1 MHCDPLNAPD
11 LERNTLAALL
21 ADNRNFDRLGQLEP
35 DDLSDPMHAAMLAA
49 MLDIRAEGRA
59 VNLVTL
65 RSRFVSTP
73 FGDEGTVLD
82 YLKSCEFA
90 GQPPDV
96 ADLAATLRELSIRR
110 KLAQAGDRIAG
121 SVHDHAAAADVLLE
135 DAAREI
141 DDLQTQCRR
150 AGKTRWEM
158 PEAVEALLAAN
169 DDRDKCIPTGL
180 SDLDR
185 MMSGGARMG
194 ELIIVGGRP
203 SMGKSTFDLAL
214 VRRAARAGYG
224 VLLFSLEM
232 SAHDCMLRMATDA
245 GWSHDNPVS
254 YSAARAGKLND
265 RQRHAFEQGGRSL
278 TELLI
283 LIEERSGLT
292 LSDIGAG
299 TRRAAEYFDR
309 RCKRLGMVVIDHLGF
324 MRPTN
329 RYKGNKVHEVA
340 EITAGL
346 QRLAKSEQI
355 VVLGVQQLN
364 RAVEGR
370 DNKRPT
376 LVDLR
381 DSGSIEQDAD
391 VVMFAYRSAYYLERT
406 KGADDAAEA
415 KRVSKLQASRN
426 DLEIII
432 AKQRHGPTGTI
443 ELFCD
448 MAASAIRDKWR
459 GE

>member
-1 MHCDPLNAPD
+1 MHSDPLHAPD
-11 LERNTLAALL
+11 LERNLL
-21 ADNRNFDRLGQLEP
+21 AGLLTDNSGFDRLGQLEP
-35 DDLSDPMHAAMLAA
+35 EDLSDPMHAEMLAV
-49 MLDIRAEGRA
+49 MLDIRAEGGA

-82 YLKSCEFA
+82 YLKRCEFA
-90 GQPPDV
+90 GQAADIADV
-96 ADLAATLRELSIRR
+96 AVALRELSIRR

-121 SVHDHAAAADVLLE
+121 SVHDHAASPDALLE

-141 DDLQTQCRR
+141 DDLRAECRR
-150 AGKTRWEM
+150 AGKTRFEAK
-158 PEAVEALLAAN
+158 EAVEDLLAAK
-169 DDRDKCIPTGL
+169 DDDDIRVATGL
-180 SDLDR
+180 SDVDR
-185 MMSGGARMG
+185 MMSGGPRRG
-194 ELIIVGGRP
+194 ELLIFGGRP
-203 SMGKSTFDLAL
+203 SMGKSTTGLAF
-214 VRRAARAGYG
+214 VRRVARAGNG
-224 VLLFSLEM
+224 VMLFSLEM
-232 SAHDCMLRMATDA
+232 SARDCMLRMATDA
-245 GWSHDNPVS
+245 CWSHDFPVP
-254 YSAARAGKLND
+254 YQAARAGKLND
-265 RQRHAFEQGGRSL
+265 RQRQAFEEGAKSL
-278 TELLI
+278 AELPL

-292 LSDIGAG
+292 VSDIASG
-299 TRRAAEYFDR
+299 TRRAAEYFER
-309 RCKRLGMVVIDHLGF
+309 RGKRLGMVAIDHLGF
-324 MRPTN
+324 MNPTN
-329 RYKGNKVHEVA
+329 RYKGNKVHEVS

-381 DSGSIEQDAD
+381 DSGSLEQDAD

-406 KGADDAAEA
+406 KGEDDAAEV
-415 KRVSKLQASRN
+415 KRVSKLEALRN

-448 MAASAIRDKWR
+448 MAAGAIRDKWR
-459 GE
+459 GK